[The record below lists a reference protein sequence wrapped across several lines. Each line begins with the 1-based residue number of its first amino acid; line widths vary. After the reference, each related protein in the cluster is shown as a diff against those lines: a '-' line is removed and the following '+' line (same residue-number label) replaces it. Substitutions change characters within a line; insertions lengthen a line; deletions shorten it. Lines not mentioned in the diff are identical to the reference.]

1 MVRARMPYL
10 RGRGCRR
17 GRGVCSSPRGRG
29 RRWQRRRNIC
39 NNRSSASKKMQNIG
53 HHLHIRCSFFLM
65 KLGSLALCA
74 FPPGILLSKLL
85 LLLQHHLSLL
95 LVRLRYVLP
104 AQPSPL
110 LLSRIYRSSLSCGPA
125 ERIVASFLRASKYYH
140 LMEPPTPLNIKKW
153 LRSLN
158 FGRNSPIFWEN
169 RTEPK
174 HTKLQS

>member
-39 NNRSSASKKMQNIG
+39 NNRSSVSKKMQNVG
-53 HHLHIRCSFFLM
+53 HHLQIRCSFFLM

-104 AQPSPL
+104 AQLSPGVGRCCFPVFIGLPSAAAQ
-110 LLSRIYRSSLSCGPA
+110 LSVLSQAFSGPQ
-125 ERIVASFLRASKYYH
+125 
-140 LMEPPTPLNIKKW
+140 NIIILW
-153 LRSLN
+153 SHQR
-158 FGRNSPIFWEN
+158 R
-169 RTEPK
+169 
-174 HTKLQS
+174 

>member
-1 MVRARMPYL
+1 MCAALPEDEVGDGKEDEISATTN
-10 RGRGCRR
+10 C
-17 GRGVCSSPRGRG
+17 
-29 RRWQRRRNIC
+29 QRQ
-39 NNRSSASKKMQNIG
+39 KQNVG

-85 LLLQHHLSLL
+85 LLLQPPYLST
-95 LVRLRYVLP
+95 
-104 AQPSPL
+104 PSPSPICLACAAEPGGGSL
-110 LLSRIYRSSLSCGPA
+110 LLSRIYRSSLSCGSA